1 MRKKVSVVII
11 LIATLTIGLVNTS
24 GTFAKGKTPFGKTF
38 HFHYGI
44 ITGIYEH
51 FLEKG

>member
-11 LIATLTIGLVNTS
+11 LIATLTIGLVKYVGNLCQGENS
-24 GTFAKGKTPFGKTF
+24 VGKTF
-38 HFHYGI
+38 HFYYGI